1 VQIKWRSLQ
10 ALMLAR
16 EGRVDEAER
25 LAEQAISLA
34 ERTDQPSIRAEALA
48 DKAEVLR
55 LAGKPDEAARA
66 ARAAADLY
74 EAKGCTILAAE
85 ARNLLQ

>member
-1 VQIKWRSLQ
+1 
-10 ALMLAR
+10 
-16 EGRVDEAER
+16 
-25 LAEQAISLA
+25 
-34 ERTDQPSIRAEALA
+34 
-48 DKAEVLR
+48 VLR
-55 LAGKPDEAARA
+55 LAGKPDEAARG